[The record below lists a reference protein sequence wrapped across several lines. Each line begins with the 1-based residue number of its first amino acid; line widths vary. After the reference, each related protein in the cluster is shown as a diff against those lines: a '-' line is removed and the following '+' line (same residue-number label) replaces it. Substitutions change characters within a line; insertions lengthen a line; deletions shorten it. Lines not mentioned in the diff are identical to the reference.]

1 MNRSAKRMALCRCY
15 VLQPDWWRDDG
26 GNRCPLATKRPGRG
40 GILLGGIPGVPPA
53 EVVILGAGT
62 AGTYAARA
70 FTGLGAHVTV
80 LDKDI
85 NALQRISQNGM
96 NLVTMLSTERNIA
109 RCSEFCQCSGGSGA
123 GSLDVFAGAGV
134 A

>member
-1 MNRSAKRMALCRCY
+1 MAAEVAARL
-15 VLQPDWWRDDG
+15 LHSDQG
-26 GNRCPLATKRPGRG
+26 GR

-70 FTGLGAHVTV
+70 FIGLGAHVTV

-85 NALQRISQNGM
+85 NALQRFSQSGINV
-96 NLVTMLSTERNIA
+96 VTMLSTERNIM
-109 RCSEFCQCSGGSGA
+109 RCCEFADVLVGA
-123 GSLDVFAGAGV
+123 VLVPGERAPVLVSREDGPENETAVGHH
-134 A
+134 